1 MSLPSLTRLPPP
13 TEDECNQPPLC
24 PNCDVEVV
32 EEHWTHADADESY
45 RYYFGF
51 CDSCMTEVRV
61 GCNDMP
67 RNIDVI
73 GYYYVEENNQDVWT
87 YAITANEVLNECLIE
102 FLLDHYDG
110 RNDLHLEYLPLKEAK
125 LKAEKMM
132 ILL

>member
-1 MSLPSLTRLPPP
+1 
-13 TEDECNQPPLC
+13 
-24 PNCDVEVV
+24 
-32 EEHWTHADADESY
+32 
-45 RYYFGF
+45 
-51 CDSCMTEVRV
+51 MTEVRV